1 MKVGWGAI
9 LREGVLFRKRGS
21 VVPNPN
27 PELEPPRPLLMLPL
41 ICQHQ
46 WAGRLIMGK
55 GGGTQSKESDG
66 ELLCS
71 RVSEFL
77 PPSPPLV
84 NTWWKYFLLIWGRYG
99 GQQWGEGVEMS
110 CKGVGGCGGL
120 LGMVGQAAATPVRD
134 CPCLGRLLRGSQRW
148 LLVTIHHNK
157 SCHFACRRFFGR
169 WSTFEMK
176 TSRLVQNIRLPYY
189 GI

>member
-1 MKVGWGAI
+1 M
-9 LREGVLFRKRGS
+9 REGVLFRKRGS

-99 GQQWGEGVEMS
+99 GQQWGGGGGNVLQ
-110 CKGVGGCGGL
+110 GCGWVWGV
-120 LGMVGQAAATPVRD
+120 VGDGWTGCSDTCERLPLSGKTFKRKPGATWSQYITPKAATSYD
-134 CPCLGRLLRGSQRW
+134 S
-148 LLVTIHHNK
+148 
-157 SCHFACRRFFGR
+157 ACRRVFVAPV
-169 WSTFEMK
+169 
-176 TSRLVQNIRLPYY
+176 L
-189 GI
+189 

>member
-1 MKVGWGAI
+1 M
-9 LREGVLFRKRGS
+9 LFRKRGS

-77 PPSPPLV
+77 PPFSPLLSTHGG
-84 NTWWKYFLLIWGRYG
+84 NTFCLYG
-99 GQQWGEGVEMS
+99 AVMGASNGGEGVEMS

-134 CPCLGRLLRGSQRW
+134 CPCL
-148 LLVTIHHNK
+148 V
-157 SCHFACRRFFGR
+157 FDF
-169 WSTFEMK
+169 
-176 TSRLVQNIRLPYY
+176 
-189 GI
+189 